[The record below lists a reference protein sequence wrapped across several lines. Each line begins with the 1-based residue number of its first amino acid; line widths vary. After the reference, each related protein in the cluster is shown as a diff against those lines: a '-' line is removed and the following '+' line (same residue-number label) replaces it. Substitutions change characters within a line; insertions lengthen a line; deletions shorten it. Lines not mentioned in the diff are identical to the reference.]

1 MNHLSSFNTLRVHCS
16 HMIKVAFLDF
26 FLFFFFKYPV
36 SCVFSCIRVNLLNET
51 YFELMNVEFWVSFC
65 ELYMI
70 SEEKQMRYM
79 FALNSWTKPIL

>member
-1 MNHLSSFNTLRVHCS
+1 M
-16 HMIKVAFLDF
+16 
-26 FLFFFFKYPV
+26 